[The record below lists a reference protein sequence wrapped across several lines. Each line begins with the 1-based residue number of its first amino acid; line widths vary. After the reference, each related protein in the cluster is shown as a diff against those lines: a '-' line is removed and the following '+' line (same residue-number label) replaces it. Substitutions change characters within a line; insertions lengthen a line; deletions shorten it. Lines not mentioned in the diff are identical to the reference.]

1 MESTGKVNKKIVK
14 KPMKTPCK
22 SESEIIEDPV
32 VTEMNETKFEVDMN
46 DFEPK
51 SEDFIVENDIKNEM
65 KDEEEKTDESVP
77 VEFKIE
83 MESFE
88 HTLKNGRTYK
98 IDLTSEEVYS
108 ISLRE
113 HIHHGEIY
121 MIHNK
126 KNRKIYI
133 GQARCFASKDNKRW
147 GTFGR
152 WKSHLNET
160 FNATKDH
167 CKKLNNA
174 IRKYKPESFE
184 VFMLVRVPMED
195 IDEMEIYLIDYFDS
209 MGSDGYNMRTGGKKG
224 KDSDETR
231 ICKSESKQIRPR
243 NFAFVPE
250 PILGGTEV
258 NYETPEMIAKIN
270 KKIYRMERDRIQND
284 LIFPI
289 VENKKILGYR
299 VEGLI
304 YKGSAILP
312 RDFLG
317 CTNRWNLDQALR
329 FIEQIEYYDQFDYN
343 IRNPHTIDINA
354 RGKNQSNGY
363 YLPQYLH
370 TTSEKGQMIGFR
382 INGFP
387 DKSYK
392 SGKVEV
398 IFTDK
403 TKTMNQNYENA
414 IDYLE
419 RLKNGTVQH
428 KKRLDKVKPTH
439 NGQRLPSYVSPIY
452 EGKKESGK
460 ICGFFI
466 NRYPKA
472 DGTRIHKNFHQSS
485 YGSLDNA
492 FSEIIQEIE
501 RLNQEKA
508 DALAKK

>member
-1 MESTGKVNKKIVK
+1 MESIGKVNKKIVK

-22 SESEIIEDPV
+22 S
-32 VTEMNETKFEVDMN
+32 
-46 DFEPK
+46 K
-51 SEDFIVENDIKNEM
+51 SENVENPVIVDTEKIEVEPNSEDIDVEDEIEKEM
-65 KDEEEKTDESVP
+65 EDNEEKTDESVP

-98 IDLTSEEVYS
+98 IDLTSEQAYS

-121 MIHNK
+121 LIHNK

-133 GQARCFASKDNKRW
+133 GQAQCFASKDNKRW

-209 MGSDGYNMRTGGKKG
+209 MGSYGYNMRTGGKKG

-243 NFAFVPE
+243 NFSFVPE

-270 KKIYRMERDRIQND
+270 KKIYRIERDRIQND

-304 YKGSAILP
+304 YKGSVVLP
-312 RDFLG
+312 RDFIG

-329 FIEQIEYYDQFDYN
+329 FIEQIEYYDQFDFK
-343 IRNPHTIDINA
+343 IKNPHTIDLNY
-354 RGKNQSNGY
+354 RHKNQSDGY
-363 YLPQYLH
+363 YLPEYLQIH
-370 TTSEKGQMIGFR
+370 TSPYGVSGFK

-387 DKSYK
+387 SSDYK
-392 SGKVEV
+392 SGKITKTFVDK
-398 IFTDK
+398 DK
-403 TKTMNQNYENA
+403 TKNQNYEDA

-419 RLKNGTVQH
+419 GLKNGTIQH
-428 KKRLDKVKPTH
+428 KKRLDMEK
-439 NGQRLPSYVSPIY
+439 PSYNGIMLPDYLSPIY
-452 EGKKESGK
+452 AGKKEGGK
-460 ICGFFI
+460 IRGFTI
-466 NRYPKA
+466 NRFPKA
-472 DGTRIHKNFHQSS
+472 DGTRVGKNFVGSK
-485 YGSLDNA
+485 YESLDKA
-492 FSEIIQEIE
+492 FEEALKEINC
-501 RLNQEKA
+501 LHKEKK
-508 DALAKK
+508 DSLAKK

>member
-1 MESTGKVNKKIVK
+1 MESIGKVNKKIVN
-14 KPMKTPCK
+14 KPMKTSCK
-22 SESEIIEDPV
+22 SESEIIENPV
-32 VTEMNETKFEVDMN
+32 IVDTEKIDV
-46 DFEPK
+46 EPTSK
-51 SEDFIVENDIKNEM
+51 DIDEEDD
-65 KDEEEKTDESVP
+65 EEKTDESVP

-98 IDLTSEEVYS
+98 IDLTSEEDYS
-108 ISLRE
+108 ISLRK

-121 MIHNK
+121 LIYNK

-231 ICKSESKQIRPR
+231 ICKSESKQIHPR
-243 NFAFVPE
+243 NFAFIPE

-258 NYETPEMIAKIN
+258 HHETPEMIAKIN

-304 YKGSAILP
+304 YKGSAVLP
-312 RDFLG
+312 RDFVG

-329 FIEQIEYYDQFDYN
+329 FIEQIEYYDQFDYK
-343 IRNPHTIDINA
+343 ITNPHKIDINA

-363 YLPQYLH
+363 YLPNYLQIWIQGN
-370 TTSEKGQMIGFR
+370 KMVGFK

-387 DKSYK
+387 HSEYK
-392 SGKVEV
+392 SGK
-398 IFTDK
+398 I
-403 TKTMNQNYENA
+403 TMYFADENKKMNENYHDA
-414 IDYLE
+414 INYLE
-419 RLKNGTVQH
+419 GLKSGTIQH
-428 KKRLDKVKPTH
+428 KKRLDMKKPTYK
-439 NGQRLPSYVSPIY
+439 GQTLPSYVSPIY
-452 EGKKESGK
+452 ASTKSEGT
-460 ICGFFI
+460 IVGFYI
-466 NRYPKA
+466 NRFPKA
-472 DGTRIHKNFHQSS
+472 DGSRCNKSFVKNETF
-485 YGSLDNA
+485 SLDNTFEA
-492 FSEIIQEIE
+492 VMQEIE
-501 RLNQEKA
+501 RLNKEKK